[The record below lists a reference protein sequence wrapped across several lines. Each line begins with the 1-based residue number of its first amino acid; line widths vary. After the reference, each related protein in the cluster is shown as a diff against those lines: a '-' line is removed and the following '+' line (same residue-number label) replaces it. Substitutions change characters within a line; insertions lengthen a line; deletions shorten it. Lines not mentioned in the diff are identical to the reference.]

1 MLSARGAE
9 VGTSGPNG
17 ASTRVPDVST
27 ARAPLGPDG
36 APDEPGAATDDGP
49 ESDDDVV
56 DDPIAVDSVDAE
68 NPEHESHEGEDLGAD
83 ETEGATLVI
92 TEDDLG
98 DELDAELEAEAAEL
112 APLVEL
118 PDRHQA
124 AAEPEPPAA
133 GPTATEP
140 AVRTAFG
147 RPRRNRDEVE
157 VRVRGRGKVPA
168 RKARRVLRRVD
179 PLSVL
184 KLSLAF
190 NLCVLGMFLVAAV
203 LLWSAAIGSGS
214 SDKIESFI
222 VDIGFEDFQLVG
234 ADLFRG
240 FVVFGGGLV
249 IAFTVIAVLL
259 ALLFNLI
266 SDVLG
271 GIRYTVIEPTEPADS
286 VSQGAAGE

>member
-1 MLSARGAE
+1 M
-9 VGTSGPNG
+9 
-17 ASTRVPDVST
+17 ST

-36 APDEPGAATDDGP
+36 APDEPGSPATDGPDGGAELVNDRAAADP
-49 ESDDDVV
+49 DDDQ
-56 DDPIAVDSVDAE
+56 
-68 NPEHESHEGEDLGAD
+68 HDLGAAPD
-83 ETEGATLVI
+83 ESTDTDATDTDAAGEDTTLVI
-92 TEDDLG
+92 TEEDLG

-124 AAEPEPPAA
+124 ADAPEPAA
-133 GPTATEP
+133 SATIAPETAPTP
-140 AVRTAFG
+140 G
-147 RPRRNRDEVE
+147 RPRRDRDQLE
-157 VRVRGRGKVPA
+157 VRVRGHGKVPA
-168 RKARRVLRRVD
+168 RKVRRVLRRVD

-214 SDKIESFI
+214 TDNIESFV
-222 VDIGFEDFQLVG
+222 VDIGFEDFRLVG

-249 IAFTVIAVLL
+249 ITFTVMAVLL

-271 GIRYTVIEPTEPADS
+271 GIRYTVIEPTEPAGDGS
-286 VSQGAAGE
+286 EGATRR